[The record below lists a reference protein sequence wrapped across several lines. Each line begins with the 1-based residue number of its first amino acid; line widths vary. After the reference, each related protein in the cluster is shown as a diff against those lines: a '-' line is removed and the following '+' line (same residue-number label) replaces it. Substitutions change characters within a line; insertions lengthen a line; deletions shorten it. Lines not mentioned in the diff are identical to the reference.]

1 MDERLEKALAFANY
15 SATIANQKQNIKNR
29 VLQIQTLHKY
39 GGVFLA
45 DQSTIAFVQAMI
57 AADETSGIMIDKKE
71 NPIRVADYAAFL
83 QDLITAYKR
92 ATEEFD
98 TEMGKLKK
106 ARNLNKVMDW

>member
-29 VLQIQTLHKY
+29 VTQIQTLHKH

-57 AADETSGIMIDKKE
+57 SSGENAGIMIDQKE
-71 NPIRVADYAAFL
+71 NPIRIPDYTVML
-83 QDLITAYKR
+83 EDLITAYKR